1 MKVKSKSMFSSFKK
15 AFPLVLFMTLVLF
28 SCKTKERMVYFQ
40 GEDNRTLVGQPNYT
54 PTFKPDDF
62 LSVVITSSNPESAI
76 PFNYPKELITQAG
89 GGNAGYLIGRPVPAG
104 FLVDADGYVTLP
116 IVGKVLVAGKSR
128 SDVVNEL
135 LAIYGQYLKDPVV
148 QIQIQNFKITVLG
161 DVERP
166 GTFQIPNE
174 RITILEAI
182 GLAGD
187 LNMTGNRQNILV
199 LRDRNGEKQEFRL
212 DITSKD
218 ILTSPVY
225 YLEQNDVVYIEPNSA
240 ARSQGTF
247 WRTNSALII
256 STTSTLFT
264 MVFLIVSRIN

>member
-1 MKVKSKSMFSSFKK
+1 MKVKSKSRLSGAWRALPFLMFSV
-15 AFPLVLFMTLVLF
+15 LVLFG
-28 SCKTKERMVYFQ
+28 CKTKERMIYFQ
-40 GEDNRTLVGQPNYT
+40 GSDDRAMVGQANYT

-62 LSVVITSSNPESAI
+62 LAVVVTSSNPESAI
-76 PFNYPKELITQAG
+76 PFNYPKELITQSAG
-89 GGNAGYLIGRPVPAG
+89 GNSGYHMGRPIPAG

-116 IVGKVLVAGKSR
+116 VVGKIFVAGKSR
-128 SDVVNEL
+128 TEVVGEL
-135 LAIYGQYLKDPVV
+135 LIIYKQYLKDPVV
-148 QIQIQNFKITVLG
+148 QIQIQNFKVTVLG
-161 DVERP
+161 DVNHP

-187 LNMTGNRQNILV
+187 LNMTGARKNILV

-225 YLEQNDVVYIEPNSA
+225 YLEQNDVVYVEPNAA

-247 WRTNSALII
+247 WRTNSAIII
-256 STTSTLFT
+256 STTSTLVT
-264 MVFLIVSRIN
+264 MVFLIVSRI